1 MKKSILYSFIAVL
14 IGVLSMPA
22 KISNGCGYY
31 DSSLYVYSL
40 VKPSL
45 IKSPAHRPFF
55 FTLLSYFDEWKG
67 ERFAAEENLK
77 EWKSYFKIDGK
88 NEADFKYLIYK
99 SSIKEL
105 RALQYGDE

>member
-31 DSSLYVYSL
+31 DASFYVYSF

-45 IKSPAHRPFF
+45 IKSPSHRPFF
-55 FTLLSYFDEWKG
+55 FTLLTYFEDWKG
-67 ERFAAEENLK
+67 SEFAAEENLK
-77 EWKSYFKIDGK
+77 EWKNYFKIDGK
-88 NEADFKYLIYK
+88 NEADFKYLIY
-99 SSIKEL
+99 
-105 RALQYGDE
+105 